1 MEISALFFPKFS
13 MLSLLLPIGYLG
25 LIALIYKLFT
35 TFNLPQKSKSYFAEN
50 VARLE
55 YLELAE
61 QYTLNVTGL
70 KILETALLKRAA
82 EDLRRLMLLRDQKP
96 SVSNLVA
103 QGIMGQD
110 MLDKITVA
118 EMELNNELEDL
129 MAESKIYRPDWE
141 QTILQEASALLQQ
154 LASND
159 LDDENNDEIQQQHI
173 DNEAIESPV
182 EQPAQSPNQMTN
194 EAQSPV
200 DRSAQISNAESAV
213 EEPTQSLVHEHNAA
227 KPIEPTKDVDN
238 EETAQE
244 QRRASIIEEL
254 LKEEPTQD
262 AEKEN
267 KKSKKKKNNKKKR

>member
-154 LASND
+154 QASND
-159 LDDENNDEIQQQHI
+159 LDDENNEELAENEVFDTNS
-173 DNEAIESPV
+173 DNE
-182 EQPAQSPNQMTN
+182 NN
-194 EAQSPV
+194 
-200 DRSAQISNAESAV
+200 DL
-213 EEPTQSLVHEHNAA
+213 EEDLV
-227 KPIEPTKDVDN
+227 KVK
-238 EETAQE
+238 
-244 QRRASIIEEL
+244 IIYFFSVNNL
-254 LKEEPTQD
+254 ILK
-262 AEKEN
+262 
-267 KKSKKKKNNKKKR
+267 